1 MNSEVVPSLLL
12 IRRTKMGI
20 KPSYIKSLANQLL
33 NEKGDLFSN
42 SFEDN
47 KPLVTQYTNV
57 QSKVIRNRI
66 AGYIARKKRTRN
78 IKIA

>member
-1 MNSEVVPSLLL
+1 
-12 IRRTKMGI
+12 MGI

-33 NEKGDLFSN
+33 NEKGDIFSN

-66 AGYIARKKRTRN
+66 AGYIARKKKTGN

>member
-1 MNSEVVPSLLL
+1 
-12 IRRTKMGI
+12 MGI

-33 NEKGDLFSN
+33 NEKGDLFTN

-47 KPLVTQYTNV
+47 KPLVTQHTNV

-66 AGYIARKKRTRN
+66 AGYISKKKKPKN
-78 IKIA
+78 IKIV